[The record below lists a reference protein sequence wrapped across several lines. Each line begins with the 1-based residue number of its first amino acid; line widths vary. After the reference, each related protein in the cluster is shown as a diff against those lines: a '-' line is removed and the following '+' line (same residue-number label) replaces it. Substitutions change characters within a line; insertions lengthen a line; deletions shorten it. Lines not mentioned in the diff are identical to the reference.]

1 MWADDGLD
9 GEVAEHMD
17 GMGRECDG
25 LARTRTHAAG
35 HAPRKEEAITIVLPP
50 SPAAPSTAPQ
60 SCLSRRA
67 PPPTDGAAA
76 SQPAVAAAAAADDNA
91 DLNTTNL

>member
-9 GEVAEHMD
+9 GEVAGHMD

-67 PPPTDGAAA
+67 PPSPTDGAAA
-76 SQPAVAAAAAADDNA
+76 SQPAVAAADDNA